1 MGLLALQPWLQVW
14 GVCECVLPRRALQQR
29 KTTATSFWGVGF
41 GVENNA
47 VQRTC
52 DCHTCVNVRRT
63 YPYLQPELWIADLE
77 EERQRQRTHGPHEPY
92 TYEL

>member
-1 MGLLALQPWLQVW
+1 MLTTYVQFH
-14 GVCECVLPRRALQQR
+14 ELPEPAICANL
-29 KTTATSFWGVGF
+29 
-41 GVENNA
+41 
-47 VQRTC
+47 
-52 DCHTCVNVRRT
+52 RRT